1 MTVSLELKMWSIFTM
16 SSRKLKA
23 LASVARSLK
32 GLLAVAPLGVGNFEK
47 MSLTYAAAM
56 GSKEVDG
63 MVVPKA
69 VQGPAAPLLLFA
81 HWVQTTWLNCPFVI
95 PEYGKVAVGFE

>member
-1 MTVSLELKMWSIFTM
+1 
-16 SSRKLKA
+16 
-23 LASVARSLK
+23 
-32 GLLAVAPLGVGNFEK
+32 
-47 MSLTYAAAM
+47 M

-95 PEYGKVAVGFE
+95 REYGKVAVGFE